1 MAIDDDLE
9 QILTG
14 DDPLVRLGLDPER
27 PLNGVVKL
35 PKLFSEE
42 PNDDNLHIIIQRP
55 PGAFSVTFHTL
66 FLH

>member
-1 MAIDDDLE
+1 MPFDDELE
-9 QILTG
+9 QILTS

-35 PKLFSEE
+35 SELFSEE

-55 PGAFSVTFHTL
+55 PGTFQ
-66 FLH
+66 